1 VINYETTW
9 WAGIFTVLG
18 CLSFGIHNSCPD
30 FFQEVVNFVVA
41 VNAKPNLPVAIQLF
55 LKQFV

>member
-9 WAGIFTVLG
+9 WAGIFMVLG
-18 CLSFGIHNSCPD
+18 CLSFGIHNSYPD